1 MIGTTNIVNY
11 KGANGK
17 DFFFEKQMEN
27 KFEYN
32 DMVIMKNP
40 NAKNPTSGLKL
51 STNWEAH

>member
-17 DFFFEKQMEN
+17 DFFFFFFEKQMEN

-51 STNWEAH
+51 PTN